1 MPYKVLTT
9 TASDQCYGYQTF
21 VSAAASFL
29 SASVVPPALS
39 GVQGTN
45 PQYAEVVCELGSA
58 RYRCDGVLVTV
69 SSGMPMVSGQR
80 VRLGVADFTKVS
92 ILSTTCTVTV
102 EYWGEP
108 KPAGSQ

>member
-1 MPYKVLTT
+1 MPYKVQTT
-9 TASDQCYGYQTF
+9 TAPDQCYGYQVF
-21 VSAAASFL
+21 ASAAASFL
-29 SASVVPPALS
+29 SASVVPPGLS
-39 GVQGTN
+39 GVQGNN
-45 PQYAEVVCELGSA
+45 PNWAELACEIGSA

-80 VRLGVADFTKVS
+80 VRLGVSDFTKVS

-108 KPAGSQ
+108 KPAGS